1 MTTEEKLK
9 QFILMH
15 YSSIREFTQEIDMP
29 YSTMATILKRGLDN
43 ASVTNV
49 IKICQALGISVDDL
63 AEGRI
68 VPVAKEPSNIRK
80 LEDIIST
87 AKHDMLNA
95 DQLTLKGHTIPE
107 TRVHDLCMML
117 DLILDYEGMHYE

>member
-1 MTTEEKLK
+1 MTIEEALK
-9 QFILMH
+9 QMIIDEYGSLRAFVLQKGLTYSNVDSILRRG
-15 YSSIREFTQEIDMP
+15 IKN
-29 YSTMATILKRGLDN
+29 ATW
-43 ASVTNV
+43 TNV
-49 IKICQALGISVDDL
+49 KKLCEALEISADALADEKIAP
-63 AEGRI
+63 AN
-68 VPVAKEPSNIRK
+68 KEASNIRK

-107 TRVHDLCMML
+107 ARVHDLCMML

>member
-1 MTTEEKLK
+1 MTIEEKLK

-15 YSSIREFTQEIDMP
+15 YSSIREFTQEIGMP
-29 YSTMATILKRGLDN
+29 YSTMATILKRGIDN

-68 VPVAKEPSNIRK
+68 VPVVKEASNIRK

-107 TRVHDLCMML
+107 ASMYVSALLNRSKMD
-117 DLILDYEGMHYE
+117 IQ

>member
-68 VPVAKEPSNIRK
+68 VPVVKEASNIRK

-95 DQLTLKGHTIPE
+95 DQLTLKGHTITE
-107 TRVHDLCMML
+107 ARVHDLCMML